1 MTIKA
6 NWNRIA
12 AHAYLWLLL
21 LLLYLPII
29 IIIVYSFTEAKVLG
43 NWSGFSL
50 RLYSNLFSGT
60 SQGAHT
66 LYAAIENTIIIA
78 LLAATVSTL
87 MGTVAAIG
95 IHNMRGM
102 ARRTVTFLS
111 TYIYADARKGGLT
124 PELSPLSALIF
135 VTMLLLLVVVNIR
148 ASRQK
153 KEQKKKGK

>member
-12 AHAYLWLLL
+12 AHAYLCLLL

-60 SQGAHT
+60 
-66 LYAAIENTIIIA
+66 
-78 LLAATVSTL
+78 
-87 MGTVAAIG
+87 
-95 IHNMRGM
+95 
-102 ARRTVTFLS
+102 
-111 TYIYADARKGGLT
+111 
-124 PELSPLSALIF
+124 
-135 VTMLLLLVVVNIR
+135 
-148 ASRQK
+148 
-153 KEQKKKGK
+153 